1 MEFGTTAEKKK
12 AMKKIGKVA
21 YGKEDKNK
29 SDSDVQSE
37 EHSSAESDE
46 ASEKASSDSE
56 DVSSSSSD

>member
-29 SDSDVQSE
+29 SDSDV
-37 EHSSAESDE
+37 
-46 ASEKASSDSE
+46 
-56 DVSSSSSD
+56 

>member
-1 MEFGTTAEKKK
+1 MDFGTTAEEKK

-37 EHSSAESDE
+37 ERSSAESDE